1 MERVIKNGQSR
12 ETGNIGYT
20 RPRKTKQ
27 KHNTICDG
35 HYYMQTNT
43 KNVYKTWVLLQ
54 TTVGKDKPESG
65 NRNGYTIQNAKTHN
79 RTAQKT
85 QKHLF

>member
-1 MERVIKNGQSR
+1 
-12 ETGNIGYT
+12 
-20 RPRKTKQ
+20 
-27 KHNTICDG
+27 
-35 HYYMQTNT
+35 MQTNT

-54 TTVGKDKPESG
+54 TTEGKDKPESG